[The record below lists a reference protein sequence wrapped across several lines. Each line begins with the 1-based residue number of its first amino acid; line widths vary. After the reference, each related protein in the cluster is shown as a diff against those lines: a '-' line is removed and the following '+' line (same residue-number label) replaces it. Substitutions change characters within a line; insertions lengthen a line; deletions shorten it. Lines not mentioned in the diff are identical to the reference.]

1 MVARKS
7 PYGQKS
13 ILQIRKGQ
21 RIQSASLLIK
31 GKLPFQSYFSCPST
45 LTSLSTID
53 EVSFMKNL
61 KNHRNTLASRLGGD
75 FEPLSC
81 STGCG
86 QKRKPQTVILG
97 MRCTTNLQVSAL
109 AHALFVVISKQHFKM
124 SNLVRQVVLN
134 VAAKHFASQILN

>member
-1 MVARKS
+1 MVAKKS
-7 PYGQKS
+7 PSGQKS

-53 EVSFMKNL
+53 VSFTKNL
-61 KNHRNTLASRLGGD
+61 KKHRNTQASPLGGN

-86 QKRKPQTVILG
+86 QKRKPQTIILG
-97 MRCTTNLQVSAL
+97 MRCITNLQASAL
-109 AHALFVVISKQHFKM
+109 AHALFVVVSKQHFEM
-124 SNLVRQVVLN
+124 SNLVNR
-134 VAAKHFASQILN
+134 

>member
-1 MVARKS
+1 MVAKKS
-7 PYGQKS
+7 PYGRKS

-21 RIQSASLLIK
+21 RIQRASLLIE
-31 GKLPFQSYFSCPST
+31 GKFPFQSYFSHPST

-61 KNHRNTLASRLGGD
+61 KNHRNTRASPRGGE

-81 STGCG
+81 STGCR
-86 QKRKPQTVILG
+86 QKRKPQTSTVG
-97 MRCTTNLQVSAL
+97 MRCTTNLQASAL
-109 AHALFVVISKQHFKM
+109 AHVLFVVSKQHLEV

-134 VAAKHFASQILN
+134 VATKQFASQILN